1 MQSIQFDLYKLGWKA
16 FEDLVSCILKKTL
29 GQTFQVF
36 SDGVDGGRD
45 AAFYGSWSE
54 TSSGEIMN
62 GSFTV
67 QCKHTSKQDMKLPKS
82 VICDELPKIERL
94 ARKRIGRHVSSF
106 HKLFSLCG
114 NRSYDGKK
122 YGRQVQRLPGFMAQS
137 RLTRTYRQT
146 QVSDVWCLEFT
157 AWEIFLKL
165 LPIRPTVRRKAYLIP
180 LSQILHAS
188 FQQMRIVA
196 AHRRS
201 RSMAL

>member
-16 FEDLVSCILKKTL
+16 FEDLVSCILKETL

-45 AAFYGSWSE
+45 GAFYGSWSE

-94 ARKRIGRHVSSF
+94 HMNV
-106 HKLFSLCG
+106 KLTIKS
-114 NRSYDGKK
+114 
-122 YGRQVQRLPGFMAQS
+122 
-137 RLTRTYRQT
+137 
-146 QVSDVWCLEFT
+146 
-157 AWEIFLKL
+157 
-165 LPIRPTVRRKAYLIP
+165 LPIQLVCP
-180 LSQILHAS
+180 S
-188 FQQMRIVA
+188 F
-196 AHRRS
+196 
-201 RSMAL
+201 LGG

>member
-16 FEDLVSCILKKTL
+16 FEDLISCILKETL

-45 AAFYGSWSE
+45 GAFYGSWSE

-67 QCKHTSKQDMKLPKS
+67 QCKHTSKQDMKLPKG

-94 ARKRIGRHVSSF
+94 ARKGLADTYLLFTNYSVSAETAAMME
-106 HKLFSLCG
+106 
-114 NRSYDGKK
+114 KK
-122 YGRQVQRLPGFMAQS
+122 YGRQVRRLPGFMAQS
-137 RLTRTYRQT
+137 GLTRTYRQT

-165 LPIRPTVRRKAYLIP
+165 LPIRPTVRRKVYLIP